1 MKCHAF
7 GKTDVG
13 RTRSQNEDYFLLDQE
28 LGLFLVCDGMGGH
41 AAGEVASELTATT
54 IAAELRKE
62 MATVRRYALSPESDL
77 RSRVRALLHQTVQKA
92 SRVVWESSGAPS
104 ESEESDKGMGTT
116 LSMMLVCGRY
126 AFVVHVGDSRVYL
139 IRNGQMHQLT
149 EDHSLVSEML
159 RQGILTKSSAESY
172 PFANFVTRAVGIQPE
187 VEPDILHIEL
197 MDGDTYL
204 LCSDGLTRH
213 AGPSDL
219 LAAIQAN
226 ELDQLP
232 DVLVFMAN
240 EAGGADNITA
250 VVVGVG
256 DESSTTQTMRHSDLV
271 AKKLETLGRIPMFT
285 GFEYKDLAK
294 LLEIIEMRA
303 VRPYDIVIREGES
316 GEDMFIILSGRADVY
331 KQEQHINELGPGDF
345 FGELSLIDDVM
356 RSATVI
362 ARDAMTLLVI
372 QRKRLFGLLEKNEKM
387 AAKIYW
393 SFLRRMSLQLRSKDD
408 ELYQLRR
415 LLDSATGRNPGW
427 RG

>member
-1 MKCHAF
+1 MKCKAF

-13 RTRSQNEDYFLLDQE
+13 RTRRQNEDYFLLDQE
-28 LGLFLVCDGMGGH
+28 LDLFLVCDGMGGH
-41 AAGEVASELTATT
+41 AAGEVASALTAQT
-54 IAAELRKE
+54 IATELRKE
-62 MATVRRYALSPESDL
+62 TATLQRYALQPESDL
-77 RSRVRALLHQTVQKA
+77 RGRVRALLHQAVQTA
-92 SRVVWESSGAPS
+92 SRVVFESAGAVS
-104 ESEESDKGMGTT
+104 EPEVESKGMGTT

-159 RQGILTKSSAESY
+159 RQGILSKDNAESY

-204 LCSDGLTRH
+204 LCSDGLTKH
-213 AGPSDL
+213 AGPSEL

-226 ELDQLP
+226 DIEQLP
-232 DVLVFMAN
+232 DVLIFMAN
-240 EAGGADNITA
+240 EAGGDDNITA
-250 VVVGVG
+250 LVVGVG
-256 DESSTTQTMRHSDLV
+256 DESSTTQTLRHSDLV
-271 AKKLETLGRIPMFT
+271 AKKLETLGRIPMFG

-294 LLEIIEMRA
+294 LLEIIEMRG
-303 VRPYDIVIREGES
+303 VRPYDIIIREGET
-316 GEDMFIILSGRADVY
+316 GEDMYIVLSGRADVY

-345 FGELSLIDDVM
+345 FGELSLIDDIP

-372 QRKRLFGLLEKNEKM
+372 RRQRMFALLEKNEKM

-393 SFLRRMSLQLRSKDD
+393 AFLRRMSIQIRSKDD